1 MDRSTHSDDALQI
14 SDGGARARAAR
25 VLCCITFHFVAG
37 RLESLAD
44 VLQAL
49 SEFSVAFLEVV
60 IVTNAIG
67 EGETTILRHLT
78 VEILGEGRA
87 TICRVDGLE
96 HPFDLA
102 WHHKQVLADR
112 FLGDATA
119 DFTHFV
125 YLEDDIRFTFANFE
139 YFLAAREHLRG
150 AGLLPAFLRTEWS
163 RDAAGLVATDC
174 FWPVY
179 VPVQPRL
186 GAGEL
191 FFMNMPNPYN
201 PCFVLDCE
209 LAREHLAS
217 PASDRVASSRLV
229 AWGVRE
235 RAAMGLCLENVPKPF
250 RWRYVVPLSTM
261 SGSVPP
267 WARVRHLQNTY
278 AAANSGLAKTRVE
291 NLFRQTRAVGND
303 WWPRIA
309 EPDGSTRFFLV
320 THHDTIVYFDWTTM
334 ALRHGPLGIAPLNL
348 TATLLADEATLT
360 ASDEEG
366 RTHSMVFHSKAAR
379 DDCIGLK
386 HANRYV
392 CADGGGHVR
401 VDRSVLSD
409 WETFGLM
416 RTDTVSG
423 IGLLA
428 SHGWTSNACAGI
440 VRLEAQPI
448 TFWPWQAS
456 PASALAAGIVRNM
469 PAAQDGIRFGKARIR
484 LVTRKLQLE
493 FSFDQV
499 DGRRQ
504 PARAVIVQE
513 DGAVFSFSRVSVDG

>member
-1 MDRSTHSDDALQI
+1 MDRPTHSDEIGNERA
-14 SDGGARARAAR
+14 GARTAR
-25 VLCCITFHFVAG
+25 VLCCITFHFVVG

-49 SEFSVAFLEVV
+49 SEFSVALLEVV
-60 IVTNAIG
+60 IVTNAID
-67 EGETTILRHLT
+67 EGETAILRRLA
-78 VEILGEGRA
+78 VEIMGEGRA

-102 WHHKQVLADR
+102 WHHKQVLAAR
-112 FLGDATA
+112 FPGDAVSG
-119 DFTHFV
+119 FTHFV

-139 YFLAAREHLRG
+139 YFLTAREHLRG

-179 VPVQPRL
+179 VPVQPCR
-186 GAGEL
+186 GAGEMC
-191 FFMNMPNPYN
+191 FINMPNPYN
-201 PCFVLDCE
+201 PCFVLDRE

-235 RAAMGLCLENVPKPF
+235 RAAMGLCLDNVPKPF
-250 RWRYVVPLSTM
+250 RWRYVVPLSTA
-261 SGSVPP
+261 SGGVPP
-267 WARVRHLQNTY
+267 SARVRHLQNTY

-291 NLFRQTRAVGND
+291 NLFQQARAVSSD

-309 EPDGSTRFFLV
+309 EPDGSPRFFLV

-334 ALRHGPLGIAPLNL
+334 TLRHGPLGIVPFNL
-348 TATLLADEATLT
+348 TVALLADEATLT

-366 RTHSMVFHSKAAR
+366 RTHSVAFQSEAAG

-386 HANRYV
+386 HANRYA
-392 CADGGGHVR
+392 CADSGGHVR

-416 RTDTVSG
+416 RTDTVNG

-428 SHGWTSNACAGI
+428 DHGWRSNACPGI

-484 LVTRKLQLE
+484 LVTRKPQLE

-504 PARAVIVQE
+504 PARAAIVQE
-513 DGAVFSFSRVSVDG
+513 DGAIFSFSRVSGDG